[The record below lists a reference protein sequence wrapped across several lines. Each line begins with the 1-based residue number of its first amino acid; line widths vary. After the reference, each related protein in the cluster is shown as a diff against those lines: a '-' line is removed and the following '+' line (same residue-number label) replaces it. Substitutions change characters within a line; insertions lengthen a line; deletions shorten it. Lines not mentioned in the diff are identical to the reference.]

1 MYKNI
6 QTNNT
11 SLTKSPTKK
20 EKSQLNHF
28 FCSLYGFI
36 KLEVMSLESKR
47 SEVKKLLKNGNSI
60 KAISY
65 LQAKYKLGLKVSKD
79 IVDKIKK
86 MPNV

>member
-1 MYKNI
+1 MIDTINV
-6 QTNNT
+6 
-11 SLTKSPTKK
+11 S
-20 EKSQLNHF
+20 
-28 FCSLYGFI
+28 
-36 KLEVMSLESKR
+36 SKDEN
-47 SEVKKLLKNGNSI
+47 EVKKLLKNGDSI